1 MENFLFEI
9 LMEISIL
16 KHGNTAC
23 KKLKTM
29 TVSLSNY
36 IDKISKEFLWS
47 NCLFQPIFQYK
58 IILRTGKDSYPR
70 L

>member
-29 TVSLSNY
+29 TVSLSDS
-36 IDKISKEFLWS
+36 IDKISKEIS
-47 NCLFQPIFQYK
+47 IVKLFISTNLSIQNHIKNRKRF
-58 IILRTGKDSYPR
+58 IS
-70 L
+70 